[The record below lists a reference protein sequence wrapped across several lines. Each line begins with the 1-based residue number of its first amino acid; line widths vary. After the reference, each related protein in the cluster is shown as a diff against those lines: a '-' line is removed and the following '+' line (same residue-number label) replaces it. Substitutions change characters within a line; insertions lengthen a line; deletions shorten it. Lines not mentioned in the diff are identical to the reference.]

1 MSASHTIRILLA
13 DDHTILRQ
21 GLKQIINDALPNVEF
36 GEAGNA
42 EETTSRLKE
51 RPWDVL
57 ILDINM
63 PGRNGFEV
71 LAEVCRHHPRLPVLV
86 LSSTPEDQLG
96 LRAIRAGAAG
106 YLNKQTAP
114 ELLVQAVQTLRAGGQ
129 FISPDLAAR
138 LATEVRRRT
147 ERIGHEALSDREL
160 QVFNLTASGRG
171 VKEIAGELDLSRV
184 GSQHKNNQHVPH
196 AGIREARR
204 EKRCRARALRAG
216 ARLTGYAVT
225 TRSDSRL
232 PQPDETD

>member
-1 MSASHTIRILLA
+1 MNSRGTVRILLA

-21 GLKQIINDALPNVEF
+21 GLKQIINDALRRVEF

-42 EETTSRLKE
+42 EETMTLLRE
-51 RPWDVL
+51 QAWDVL

-71 LAEVCRHHPRLPVLV
+71 LGEACRHFPKLPVLV

-129 FISPDLAAR
+129 FISPALAAR
-138 LATEVRRRT
+138 LATEVRRRP
-147 ERIGHEALSDREL
+147 ERTGHEALSDREL
-160 QVFNLTASGRG
+160 EVFKLTAAGRA
-171 VKEIAGELDLSRV
+171 VKEIAAELNLSVKTISTFRSRV
-184 GSQHKNNQHVPH
+184 FEKLGVRNDVELMHY
-196 AGIREARR
+196 AREHG
-204 EKRCRARALRAG
+204 L
-216 ARLTGYAVT
+216 LDT
-225 TRSDSRL
+225 
-232 PQPDETD
+232 P

>member
-1 MSASHTIRILLA
+1 MKSRGTVRILLA

-21 GLKQIINDALPNVEF
+21 GLKQIINDALRRVEF

-42 EETTSRLKE
+42 EETMTLLRE
-51 RPWDVL
+51 QAWDVL

-71 LAEVCRHHPRLPVLV
+71 LGEACRHFPKLPVLV

-129 FISPDLAAR
+129 FISPALAGR
-138 LATEVRRRT
+138 LATEIRRRP
-147 ERIGHEALSDREL
+147 ERTGYEALSDREL
-160 QVFNLTASGRG
+160 EVFKLTAAGRA
-171 VKEIAGELDLSRV
+171 VKEIAAELNLSVKTISTFRSRV
-184 GSQHKNNQHVPH
+184 FEKLGVRNDVELMHY
-196 AGIREARR
+196 AREHG
-204 EKRCRARALRAG
+204 L
-216 ARLTGYAVT
+216 LDT
-225 TRSDSRL
+225 
-232 PQPDETD
+232 P